1 MKKDLSRIKLIKVHG
16 GRFHA
21 DDVCCVAMLR
31 LLNCSAPVEHVF
43 EIKPEDDVPEIISF
57 DLLHADYDHHMP
69 KDECPTYPDGTH
81 YASFGLFCKDL
92 GFDTKYGEEFAN
104 VVKLIDNFD
113 NGDKIPNKHFISE
126 LATLLNPNW
135 NEAPTKEALELAF
148 NNAVDMIANI
158 LKRIIIKSDSEIT
171 AREEVTQALQE
182 STSDIVILKRYA
194 PWEKYI
200 KSELGKFAVVY
211 PDTRGGYTAKIVQG
225 SRYALNKKLPE
236 EWSGAAEKDL
246 PEGIRFCSKN
256 GDLLAGVDLDSV
268 LRALEKTVPYDDI
281 LMKAI
286 EKLNQ
291 LEETSNFS

>member
-43 EIKPEDDVPEIISF
+43 EIKPEDNVPEIISF
-57 DLLHADYDHHMP
+57 DLLNADYDHHMP
-69 KDECPTYPDGTH
+69 KEECPIYPDGTH

-126 LATLLNPNW
+126 LAMLLNPNW

-148 NNAVDMIANI
+148 NNAVDMIAQI

-200 KSELGKFAVVY
+200 KYESGKFAVVY

-225 SRYALNKKLPE
+225 SRYALSKKLPE

-268 LRALEKTVPYDDI
+268 LRALEKTVPYDAPHVS
-281 LMKAI
+281 MP
-286 EKLNQ
+286 NQ
-291 LEETSNFS
+291 SLEMSTTSNFS